1 MEKLAA
7 KQDHDERQQGSWVPP
22 YCWVACPPSHPP
34 TTSRDPRIEPAG
46 GPAF

>member
-22 YCWVACPPSHPP
+22 YCRVASHPP

-46 GPAF
+46 GPAS